1 MTSPTSPPPTVRPDP
16 SKPLVVGV
24 ALLDAA
30 DAPMALLAARRSA
43 PESLA
48 GLWEFPGGKVE
59 PGEEP
64 RAALEREVRE
74 ELGAR
79 VRLGAEVGA
88 PDARGWL
95 LANGAFMRV
104 YVGVLAEGSAEPAPL
119 EDHDRLEWTA
129 LTRQD
134 LHALD
139 WIPADRPIV
148 DALLERLSPE
158 RLRTAPAV

>member
-1 MTSPTSPPPTVRPDP
+1 MTSPTSPSAPVQPDP

-24 ALLDAA
+24 ALLD
-30 DAPMALLAARRSA
+30 DPVSPRTMLVARRSA
-43 PESLA
+43 PEALA

-59 PGEEP
+59 PGEES

-74 ELGAR
+74 ELGAV
-79 VRLGAEVGA
+79 VRLGAEVLA
-88 PDARGWL
+88 ADSRGWL

-104 YVGVLAEGSAEPAPL
+104 YCGVLEEGSADPRPL
-119 EDHDRLEWTA
+119 EDHDLLAWTA
-129 LTRQD
+129 LTRED
-134 LHALD
+134 LHALE

-158 RLRTAPAV
+158 ALRTAPAV

>member
-1 MTSPTSPPPTVRPDP
+1 MTSPTTASPSVQPDP

-24 ALLDAA
+24 AILDAA
-30 DAPMALLAARRSA
+30 DAPSTMLVARRSA
-43 PESLA
+43 PEALA

-74 ELGAR
+74 ELGVQ
-79 VRLGAEVGA
+79 VRLGAEVESA
-88 PDARGWL
+88 DTRGWL

-104 YVGVLAEGSAEPAPL
+104 YVGVLEDGSGEPRPL
-119 EDHDRLEWTA
+119 EDHDRLSWTP
-129 LTRQD
+129 LTRED